1 VRESEYSNEQEFY
14 ILEAVS
20 LSDLEV
26 GSTRDNIVRVLI
38 STCGNGDIGKESL
51 GTVQEAARGRLLYNK
66 GQQALIYYNPE
77 KPSEGV
83 IKPGLVL
90 GWDQSYGE
98 VFQLHTSLILCY
110 GGIGLLIVGLR
121 MRK

>member
-1 VRESEYSNEQEFY
+1 LVKRYRWF
-14 ILEAVS
+14 
-20 LSDLEV
+20 
-26 GSTRDNIVRVLI
+26 
-38 STCGNGDIGKESL
+38 IG
-51 GTVQEAARGRLLYNK
+51 AGRLLYNK

-98 VFQLHTSLILCY
+98 LFQLHTSLILCL
-110 GGIGLLIVGLR
+110 GGIGLLIVGILPF
-121 MRK
+121 RK